1 MKVTVVSGAC
11 GWDFQSIQR
20 GEGEEVWLVIH
31 NVKILL
37 WLKRLQYCLDP
48 VNVFLRAPG

>member
-1 MKVTVVSGAC
+1 MVPGAC

-20 GEGEEVWLVIH
+20 GEVEEVWFVTH
-31 NVKILL
+31 NVEILL